1 MKRTI
6 GLAILATALGSIP
19 LLAQAAGDGPRAAR
33 QGRWGQQLA
42 DFLKLTPDQQSQ
54 LKALM
59 AEHRETMKPLFEEGR
74 KLRERVRELTTS
86 NAPDEEVGAAVK
98 AAAAQRDKIRAAR
111 QELDGQI
118 KSLLDDEQKTKYD
131 AWKAARRAGRGDR
144 GPHGGHGRRGPR
156 PDAGGTPSES

>member
-33 QGRWGQQLA
+33 KGHWGRELA

-59 AEHRETMKPLFEEGR
+59 AEHRTAMQPLFEEAQT
-74 KLRERVRELTTS
+74 LREHARELTQNGAS
-86 NAPDEEVGAAVK
+86 DAEVGAAVK
-98 AAAAQRDKIRAAR
+98 AAAAQRDRIRAAQ

-144 GPHGGHGRRGPR
+144 GRHGGDGRRGPR
-156 PDAGGTPSES
+156 PDAGGTPAES

>member
-19 LLAQAAGDGPRAAR
+19 LLAQAAGDGPRADR
-33 QGRWGQQLA
+33 KGRRGQQLA

-59 AEHRETMKPLFEEGR
+59 AEHREAMKPLFEEGR
-74 KLRERVRELTTS
+74 KLRERARELTTS
-86 NAPDEEVGAAVK
+86 NASDEEVGAAVK

-131 AWKAARRAGRGDR
+131 AWKAARRGGRGDWGHR
-144 GPHGGHGRRGPR
+144 GGHGRRGPR
-156 PDAGGTPSES
+156 PDAGGTPAES